1 MKIHVLSFSSPDR
14 ISKTTRTNLELLTNA
29 AAARGHELVPIFA
42 QECVLKFNGKPKMLL
57 HGKPLK
63 GIKALIVRANFLG
76 KDLDFHSTF
85 IKQFELT
92 GTNVINGYE
101 AVVCAKNKVKH
112 MQILKQAGIPMP
124 KTYVVRS
131 AQYIDEIIPEIGHFP
146 VIVKAFSSS
155 HGLGVAIA
163 ESKRA
168 LRSLI
173 ELVMESE
180 TVPPLTIQEY
190 VREAKGKDLRVF
202 VVGGKVIAA
211 MTRETKKKGE
221 FRSNFSLG
229 GKVKVTELT
238 AKEKRIAIKAAS
250 ACGLEVAGVDILRTN
265 DGPEVIEINANPG
278 LEGITN
284 GTGVDVAG
292 KIIDYAVKKYEQTLP
307 AKKKKKTTK
316 K

>member
-1 MKIHVLSFSSPDR
+1 MKIHVLTFSNPEK
-14 ISKTTRTNLELLTNA
+14 ISKTTRTNFEYLTA
-29 AAARGHELVPIFA
+29 AAQERGHELVPIFA

-63 GIKALIVRANFLG
+63 GIKMLLVRANFLG
-76 KDLDFHSTF
+76 KDLDFHSTY
-85 IKQFELT
+85 IKQFEMA
-92 GTNVINGYE
+92 GIPVVNGYE

-112 MQILKQAGIPMP
+112 MQIMKAAGIPMP
-124 KTYVVRS
+124 KTFIVRS
-131 AQYIDEIIPEIGHFP
+131 AEYIDEILPDIGKFP
-146 VIVKAFSSS
+146 VIIKAFSSS

-173 ELVMESE
+173 EMIMQDE
-180 TVPPLTIQEY
+180 TTPPLTIQEY
-190 VREAKGKDLRVF
+190 VRESKGKDLRVF
-202 VVGGKVIAA
+202 VVGGKVISA
-211 MTRETKKKGE
+211 MVRETKKKGE

-229 GKVKVTELT
+229 GKPSKAVLT
-238 AKEKRIAIKAAS
+238 PKEKRIAIKAAQ
-250 ACGLEVAGVDILRTN
+250 ACGLEMAGVDILRTN

-278 LEGITN
+278 LEGITT

-292 KIIDYAVKKYEQTLP
+292 AIIDYTVAKYKASL
-307 AKKKKKTTK
+307 KTSTK